1 MLFTN
6 HKKESTEFI
15 SQLTADIQNL
25 ERLIEENLLED
36 YDRIGAEQ
44 EFCLVDENFRA
55 NPINQK
61 ILQKI
66 QKHGFVAEIA
76 KFNMELNIN
85 PIDLGKTALRK
96 MEQVLLE
103 KMNIAQKIAQKH
115 NSEVILTGILPTV
128 RKHDLRFDNITN
140 HQRYFDL

>member
-66 QKHGFVAEIA
+66 QKHGFVA
-76 KFNMELNIN
+76 
-85 PIDLGKTALRK
+85 
-96 MEQVLLE
+96 
-103 KMNIAQKIAQKH
+103 
-115 NSEVILTGILPTV
+115 
-128 RKHDLRFDNITN
+128 
-140 HQRYFDL
+140 